1 MAINFPDSPIIN
13 QIFVESTSGFY
24 YQWDGTV
31 WKSYSASSTSNI
43 KIIDDISGS
52 FNGSTQ
58 TFTLTIS
65 TVSFSPVNAQQLI
78 VVLGG
83 VVQAPTTDYTI
94 SDSNITF
101 TTAPI
106 FGLTCSIVSI
116 GSALPQ
122 SAIENGTVT
131 PAKLS
136 TGGPSW
142 NTGGDVYISGVT
154 TITNASGT
162 VIAGIGTTAL
172 IVNGNARVTGI
183 LTIGTSSITLNG
195 SSDQVNV
202 GSATTI
208 HTGGFRIGSSD
219 LHSTGI
225 TVTNANIL
233 GVVTASS
240 FSGPVSGNATGL
252 TGTPDITVRNI
263 TGVAATFTGNANI
276 SGVVTAS
283 SFSGPVSGN
292 ATGLTGTPDI
302 TVRNITGVA
311 ATFTGN
317 VSIAGTLTYEDVT
330 NVDSV
335 GLITARSGVII
346 NSGGLQ
352 VTGVTTVA
360 AGSTSAP
367 TINPSGDSNTG
378 IFFPAADTIAFSE
391 GGAESGRFNSSG
403 NLLVGTTSDT
413 GTASQRLQVTGNA
426 YVSSSIG
433 IGTTNPNGISGQTSQ
448 LTMVG
453 SNAGGGAG
461 YHQFLTVSNSGATN
475 PSKFFRLN
483 STGGI
488 EIVNNAYTAI
498 LFTFTNSGDFS
509 ASGNVTGYSDET
521 LKDNIQTIPD
531 ALDKVIQLRGVE
543 FDRNDIEGNPHQIGV
558 IAQEVEKIIP
568 EVVITNDDG
577 IKSVAYG
584 NLVGLLI
591 EAVKD
596 QQKQINELKARLEE
610 I

>member
-13 QIFVESTSGFY
+13 QIFVDSTSGFY

-58 TFTLTIS
+58 TFALTIS

-83 VVQAPTTDYTI
+83 IVQAPTTDYTI
-94 SDSNITF
+94 SGSNITF

-122 SAIENGTVT
+122 SAIEDGTVT
-131 PAKLS
+131 PSKLS

-195 SSDQVNV
+195 SEDQVNV

-252 TGTPDITVRNI
+252 TGTPDI
-263 TGVAATFTGNANI
+263 
-276 SGVVTAS
+276 
-283 SFSGPVSGN
+283 
-292 ATGLTGTPDI
+292 D
-302 TVRNITGVA
+302 VRNITGVA

-335 GLITARSGVII
+335 GLITARSGI
-346 NSGGLQ
+346 Q
-352 VTGVTTVA
+352 VTGGSVVVGTAVTL
-360 AGSTSAP
+360 
-367 TINPSGDSNTG
+367 
-378 IFFPAADTIAFSE
+378 
-391 GGAESGRFNSSG
+391 SSG
-403 NLLVGTTSDT
+403 GVLAGVV
-413 GTASQRLQVTGNA
+413 TASSFVGNVTGNA
-426 YVSSSIG
+426 TGLTGTPNINVGAVTATSAVVGSAVTVNSSG
-433 IGTTNPNGISGQTSQ
+433 INVAGIVTATSFRGDGSQ
-448 LTMVG
+448 LTGV
-453 SNAGGGAG
+453 GGAAAVTV
-461 YHQFLTVSNSGATN
+461 LTSNTTLSKGTAYMLNASGLVLTLPAS
-475 PSKFFRLN
+475 P
-483 STGGI
+483 STGDAIDILNNVSGI
-488 EIVNNAYTAI
+488 HTLARNGSSIMSISEDMEFGERGLKFKVWYTGSTWS
-498 LFTFTNSGDFS
+498 LF
-509 ASGNVTGYSDET
+509 
-521 LKDNIQTIPD
+521 
-531 ALDKVIQLRGVE
+531 
-543 FDRNDIEGNPHQIGV
+543 
-558 IAQEVEKIIP
+558 
-568 EVVITNDDG
+568 
-577 IKSVAYG
+577 
-584 NLVGLLI
+584 
-591 EAVKD
+591 
-596 QQKQINELKARLEE
+596 
-610 I
+610 